1 MPCRKVTAAN
11 KYKAIAQNQI
21 GSLHFLEKITKNTRK
36 SKETAIH
43 QNQLSNSSETDMTE
57 GVKAKYKDLIQNGLT
72 LEKRLGMPADV
83 GKVVCLLAN
92 GGLPYGTGQ
101 VITLDGGMHIR
112 RL

>member
-43 QNQLSNSSETDMTE
+43 QNQLSNSRIKDPDEDSYFVDDEL
-57 GVKAKYKDLIQNGLT
+57 YK
-72 LEKRLGMPADV
+72 ERF
-83 GKVVCLLAN
+83 VVERTNAW
-92 GGLPYGTGQ
+92 
-101 VITLDGGMHIR
+101 LDGFT
-112 RL
+112 

>member
-43 QNQLSNSSETDMTE
+43 QNQLSNSREVE
-57 GVKAKYKDLIQNGLT
+57 
-72 LEKRLGMPADV
+72 
-83 GKVVCLLAN
+83 
-92 GGLPYGTGQ
+92 
-101 VITLDGGMHIR
+101 
-112 RL
+112 